1 MEREDENQ
9 CDGVTVQHEMAAE
22 ESRGSRPQ
30 VEQIRSDGEALAL
43 HEI

>member
-1 MEREDENQ
+1 MEHEEENQ
-9 CDGVTVQHEMAAE
+9 FEAAAVQHEMAAE